1 MQKDSEKSR
10 KNWDVGQEIVG
21 KYLRGEVAG
30 SEKVSTALQACKVHV
45 AMLATEANRETNI
58 LTAVKMVYDDPKE
71 REKYIRASM
80 PQMIEKK

>member
-10 KNWDVGQEIVG
+10 RNWELGQGLVER
-21 KYLRGEVAG
+21 YLKGELAG
-30 SEKVSTALQACKVHV
+30 SEKVQTALQACKVHV
-45 AMLATEANRETNI
+45 AMMATEANRESNI
-58 LTAVKMVYDDPKE
+58 LTAVKMVYEDPKE